1 MFAQYMFSCRSSP
14 LQYLAGCICRGQ
26 CCRVV
31 RYSDTG
37 AMCSAPFL
45 LCTSQL
51 HDLPG
56 QVTLTLCMSGSFLK
70 TGTTIGLF
78 CRIVVRI
85 KGAIKPF
92 MQGLV

>member
-1 MFAQYMFSCRSSP
+1 MFAQCMFSSRSSS
-14 LQYLAGCICRGQ
+14 LQYLAGCICKGQ

-31 RYSDTG
+31 RHSVTG

-45 LCTSQL
+45 LCISQL
-51 HDLPG
+51 HNLPG
-56 QVTLTLCMSGSFLK
+56 QVTLTLCLSVSLLQ
-70 TGTTIGLF
+70 TGATIGLF

-85 KGAIKPF
+85 KETIKPF